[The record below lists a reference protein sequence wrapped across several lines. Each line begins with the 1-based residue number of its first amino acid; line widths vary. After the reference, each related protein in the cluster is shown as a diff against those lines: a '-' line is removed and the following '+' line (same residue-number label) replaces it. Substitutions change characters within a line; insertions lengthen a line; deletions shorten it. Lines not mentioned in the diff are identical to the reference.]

1 MSEVFI
7 LFVSV
12 NFVLNRKQINQNKT
26 KTLFLGKMLIE
37 IKISMTVFFT
47 IQDMYSFMQDSG
59 MIP

>member
-37 IKISMTVFFT
+37 IKISMTVFFA